1 MEQGTVKQRL
11 TDFLKVKGVS
21 KSEFGRRIGVS
32 SAFVTSIRVSIQP
45 DKLESIALEF
55 PDLNTDWLMTGKGP
69 MLRPVVDSSV
79 IVNGNGNFGNG
90 NGNTI
95 QQVGTTT
102 SSNEAVL
109 AERVKSLE
117 ALVNEKERLIKVLME
132 RK

>member
-1 MEQGTVKQRL
+1 MEIKERTCEFIKA
-11 TDFLKVKGVS
+11 KGLS
-21 KSEFGRRIGVS
+21 KSEFERRCGLSNGYINSMRSGYGL
-32 SAFVTSIRVSIQP
+32 A
-45 DKLESIALEF
+45 KLERVLREF
-55 PDLNTDWLMTGKGP
+55 PDLSKDWLIYGEGP

-95 QQVGTTT
+95 QQVGTAT
-102 SSNEAVL
+102 SSAEAVL